1 MADTGFL
8 SCTATENAANTFF
21 HSGWANAS
29 STLIIMVAN
38 VGTNTCK
45 DFSSGTISG
54 TVDGAEVYLI
64 NTYGHLHADSS
75 LNIQISINGGS
86 SFSSAIS
93 TGAMGT
99 TNTQDLT
106 VGGSSQ
112 LWGLDWSGFTD
123 LDQLKVKA
131 TEHGGQH
138 AASLHPQIKI
148 HYTVASSGYGN
159 DVMGIDSSDISIVN
173 GIATANISKV
183 NGV

>member
-21 HSGWANAS
+21 ESGWANS
-29 STLIIMVAN
+29 SGTLILMLAN
-38 VGTNTCK
+38 TGTNTCK
-45 DFSSGTISG
+45 DFSSDTISG
-54 TVDGAEVYLI
+54 TVNGAEVYLI
-64 NTYGHLHADSS
+64 DTYGYNNANAS

-112 LWGLDWSGFTD
+112 LWGLDWSGWVDISELSVRVVSTR
-123 LDQLKVKA
+123 LDGTGV
-131 TEHGGQH
+131 G
-138 AASLHPQIKI
+138 
-148 HYTVASSGYGN
+148 YTVCAEIEAKIYYGAGAEIHLKQGTIKLSGG
-159 DVMGIDSSDISIVN
+159 
-173 GIATANISKV
+173 TFKF
-183 NGV
+183 